1 MGRCLDGCR
10 KSDRGFA
17 KVSELLS
24 LMKKIQIQSL
34 LEISLGSFIERAI
47 LPGNLGCVKYARGAA
62 IAMFP
67 TIGREHHNGGPRTR
81 YDLHGTR
88 VVYKGCVV

>member
-1 MGRCLDGCR
+1 MI
-10 KSDRGFA
+10 S
-17 KVSELLS
+17 LL
-24 LMKKIQIQSL
+24 KIFQIQSL

-67 TIGREHHNGGPRTR
+67 IIGREHRNGGPRAR

-88 VVYKGCVV
+88 GVYKGCVV